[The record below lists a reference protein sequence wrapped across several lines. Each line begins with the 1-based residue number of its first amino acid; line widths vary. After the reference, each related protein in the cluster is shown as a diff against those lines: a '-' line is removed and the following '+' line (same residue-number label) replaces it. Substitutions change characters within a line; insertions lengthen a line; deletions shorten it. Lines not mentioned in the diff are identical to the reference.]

1 MSRSRSSS
9 ISSSELFEGLEDEIE
24 QGEGKTDS
32 QFNWGA
38 FREARLQ
45 QLAEEVERKKAI
57 ETQGGTDGW
66 YGSYREIREERELIQ
81 RSSKEEFCIIH
92 FSHPEFQRC
101 AIMDRH
107 LQALAP
113 KHPNTL
119 FLHTSVKD
127 CPFLVTRLGVKVLPC
142 VISFVNGNAVD
153 RLIGFEELG
162 NDDNFTT
169 AALEFRLKRSGV
181 LPPPGYKKTTKAQLI
196 LAKSGR
202 SGVRESDDD
211 SDSAGHCKIIRSNKE
226 DLAGSRHR
234 KQRDDSGDDWD

>member
-1 MSRSRSSS
+1 MA
-9 ISSSELFEGLEDEIE
+9 SELFEGLEDEIE

-32 QFNWGA
+32 RFDWGA
-38 FREARLQ
+38 FRESRLQ

-57 ETQGGTDGW
+57 DGQGGTDGW

-92 FSHPEFQRC
+92 FSHPDFQRC

-127 CPFLVTRLGVKVLPC
+127 APFLVNRLGVKVLPC
-142 VISFVNGNAVD
+142 VISFVNGNAID

-162 NDDNFTT
+162 NDDTFTT

-181 LPPPGYKKTTKAQLI
+181 LPPAGYKKTTRAEVI
-196 LAKSGR
+196 LAKSGK
-202 SGVRESDDD
+202 SDARESDED
-211 SDSAGHCKIIRSNKE
+211 SDSGGRRKIIRSNKD
-226 DLAGSRHR
+226 DLARSRHR
-234 KQRDDSGDDWD
+234 RNRDDSGDEWD